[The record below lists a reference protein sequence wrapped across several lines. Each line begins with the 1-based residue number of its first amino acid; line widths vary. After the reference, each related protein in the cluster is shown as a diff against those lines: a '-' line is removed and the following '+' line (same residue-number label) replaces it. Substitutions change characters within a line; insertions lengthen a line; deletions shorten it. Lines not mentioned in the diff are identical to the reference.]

1 MKRHH
6 LLFLLALL
14 SLPLAPGCT
23 LFSPRPEPSKFYVLT
38 ALAASQSTIPAAPAP
53 SRLAIGLGPVNMPDY
68 LEHLE
73 VVTRVASNRIELSS
87 TDRWAEPLDE
97 SFRRVLA
104 RNLAMLLGTDQVVL
118 FPWYASARLDYKI
131 ELTVDR
137 FERDGAGGTLLAAQW
152 VIRDGR
158 SGRLL
163 LARQSNF
170 AQSIRAQTGA
180 GGGEMER
187 AAAAL
192 SADLGDLSKQIADA
206 VTELNQS
213 RNRQAAK

>member
-1 MKRHH
+1 MKRHLSVI
-6 LLFLLALL
+6 LLTML
-14 SLPLAPGCT
+14 SLPPAAGCT
-23 LFSPRPEPSKFYVLT
+23 LLSPRPDPSKFYVLT
-38 ALAASQSTIPAAPAP
+38 ALAASQTTVPAAVIP
-53 SRLAIGLGPVNMPDY
+53 SHLAIGLGPVNLPEY

-73 VVTRVASNRIELSS
+73 VVTRVASNRVELSQ

-104 RNLAMLLGTDQVVL
+104 RNLAILLGTDQVVP
-118 FPWYASARLDYKI
+118 FPWYASTRLDYKI

-137 FERDGAGGTLLAAQW
+137 FERDGSSGTLLAAHW
-152 VIRDGR
+152 IVRDGR
-158 SGRLL
+158 TDRLL
-163 LARQSNF
+163 IARQSNL
-170 AQSIRAQTGA
+170 AHSVGAQTGA

-206 VTELNQS
+206 ITELNQS
-213 RNRQAAK
+213 RNRRATN